1 MDMRRIRPSFS
12 FVLDNT
18 GAVAV
23 FWDCD
28 RNGGSSGKMI
38 LKSTK
43 LDYFPGHLI
52 RPYMSP
58 K

>member
-1 MDMRRIRPSFS
+1 MDVRRMRPSFS

-23 FWDCD
+23 FWSCD
-28 RNGGSSGKMI
+28 RNGGSGKMI
-38 LKSTK
+38 LESTK
-43 LDYFPGHLI
+43 LGYFPGHLT